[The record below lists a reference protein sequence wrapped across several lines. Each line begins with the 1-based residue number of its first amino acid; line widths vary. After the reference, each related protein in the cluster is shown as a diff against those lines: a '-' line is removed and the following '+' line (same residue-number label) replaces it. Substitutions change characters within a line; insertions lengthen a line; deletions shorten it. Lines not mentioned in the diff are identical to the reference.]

1 MEKREGQ
8 IRKRA
13 RTAQLSTCLLL
24 LAGMTCLAC
33 ASKGKVY
40 RIKQVSWEG
49 IQDIAVRGF
58 YGHYGEIVRNHI
70 YQRLGE
76 VQCFN
81 PTDAIQFCPLGDL
94 SCDTLEEVEFL
105 QLIEGLKADAV
116 ITGNATAEM
125 HDTHGFDTVQVKEG
139 TGYYKKAKNASGK
152 WVDVEI
158 ERTLVRT
165 LPYVVRKASLSAE
178 HKVFDLKAKGV
189 IDFGALREV
198 YEEKFGGDKEYDGL
212 GRKLTDLPTS
222 SGTLDELS
230 ARAAR
235 KIVAKLSRMR
245 LATMVRLDR
254 GGNRM
259 VKRGAALAKRSD
271 WEGAVRIWEQVVRE
285 KPDNSAAY
293 YNLGVAHEGL
303 GDLEGFMA
311 ARDLYQRAAT
321 YGEKKLYA
329 DGIKRVDDAINQSR
343 NY

>member
-1 MEKREGQ
+1 MIYSSRHLAKL
-8 IRKRA
+8 
-13 RTAQLSTCLLL
+13 LSICLLL
-24 LAGMTCLAC
+24 ILAVNPLAC
-33 ASKGKVY
+33 APKGKLY
-40 RIKQVSWEG
+40 RIKPVSWEG
-49 IQDIAVRGF
+49 VQDIAVRGF

-76 VQCFN
+76 VQYFY
-81 PTDAIQFCPLGDL
+81 PTDAVQLCPLGDL

-116 ITGNATAEM
+116 ITGNATAEI
-125 HDTHGFDTVQVKEG
+125 HDTHGFDRVQVKEG

-165 LPYVVRKASLSAE
+165 LPYVVRKAYLSAE
-178 HKVFDLKAKGV
+178 YKVFDLKAKGV
-189 IDFGALREV
+189 IDFGEFTEI

-212 GRKLTDLPTS
+212 GRKLTDLPAS

-230 ARAAR
+230 ATAAR
-235 KIVAKLSRMR
+235 KMVARLSRMR
-245 LATMVRLDR
+245 LAATVKLDR

-271 WEGAVRIWEQVVRE
+271 WERAVRIWEQVIRE

-293 YNLGVAHEGL
+293 YNLGVAQEGL
-303 GDLEGFMA
+303 GDLEGFMV
-311 ARDLYQRAAT
+311 ARDLYRRASA

-329 DGIKRVDDAINQSR
+329 DGIKRVDDALHGH
-343 NY
+343 